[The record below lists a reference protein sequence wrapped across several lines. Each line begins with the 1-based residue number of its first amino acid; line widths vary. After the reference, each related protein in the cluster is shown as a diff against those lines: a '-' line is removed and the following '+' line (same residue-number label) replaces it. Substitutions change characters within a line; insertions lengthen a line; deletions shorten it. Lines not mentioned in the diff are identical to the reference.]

1 VVVLGPIEF
10 CSLLLR
16 FVTTL
21 KLTMARWAVPGVA
34 VVMFGK
40 VALVLGSRGS
50 RYACRGRAAG

>member
-1 VVVLGPIEF
+1 MLGPIEF

-16 FVTTL
+16 LVTTL
-21 KLTMARWAVPGVA
+21 ELAMAKRFLPGVA

-40 VALVLGSRGS
+40 VVRVLESRGY